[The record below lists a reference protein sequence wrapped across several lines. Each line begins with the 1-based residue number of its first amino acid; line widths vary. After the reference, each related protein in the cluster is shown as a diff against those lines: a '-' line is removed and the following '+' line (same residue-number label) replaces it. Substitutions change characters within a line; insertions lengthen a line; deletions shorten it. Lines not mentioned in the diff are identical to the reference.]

1 MLIMLSKLLEK
12 LNTSYSKR
20 ADKNIIS
27 FYIKMV
33 TFGIILG
40 DI

>member
-1 MLIMLSKLLEK
+1 MLIMFSKLLEK
-12 LNTSYSKR
+12 LKYPYSKR

-33 TFGIILG
+33 IFGIILG